1 MQAFACDVL
10 RERTKFG
17 RAMAAN
23 SPMMAT
29 TIIIST
35 KVNPELPC
43 FVTFI
48 LHGTSFRSGVNE
60 AQGGYV

>member
-1 MQAFACDVL
+1 
-10 RERTKFG
+10 
-17 RAMAAN
+17 MAAN

-29 TIIIST
+29 TIMIST

-48 LHGTSFRSGVNE
+48 LHTTSFRSGVNE
-60 AQGGYV
+60 AEGGYV